1 MEYDWKEISLAT
13 KAQILLKYMDL
24 DFSRDGYQLVNIYD
38 KKNKVSPDWF
48 YDEENKILAKSA
60 EKTKQGKYNFSFTS
74 EKNQQIEGII
84 QKVDKI
90 ILGCIDVQEDIIY
103 RIEIDDLSKIL
114 QELETSKRNGKA
126 YTLTIDNPKT
136 EKDKKIL
143 EINIKEKYFE
153 SWKILSRAEKMTT
166 NKRVAEFGGMS
177 IFYNW
182 YKKIGNEDASC
193 MSKKKCCYCGVKEID
208 LEKYFNE
215 NNSQYKESK
224 RHRGKKLEVERI
236 VSVGDKNK
244 YSDTNCGLACYICNN
259 AKSDFISAK
268 DFLPIA
274 KGINQFWNDYFKNN
288 NINTKAEFDENSG
301 IWENF

>member
-38 KKNKVSPDWF
+38 KKNKVGPDWF
-48 YDEENKILAKSA
+48 YEENKKILVKSA
-60 EKTKQGKYNFSFTS
+60 EKTNKGKYNFSFTS
-74 EKNQQIEGII
+74 EKNQQIKDVI
-84 QKVDKI
+84 QEVDKI
-90 ILGCIDVQEDIIY
+90 ILGCINVQEDIIY
-103 RIEIDDLSKIL
+103 RIEIDDLSDIYKNL
-114 QELETSKRNGKA
+114 KTDKLYK
-126 YTLTIDNPKT
+126 LTIINPKA
-136 EKDKKIL
+136 EKYKKIS
-143 EINIKEKYFE
+143 EINIKKEYFKN
-153 SWKILSRAEKMTT
+153 WKMLSRAEKMVTDA
-166 NKRVAEFGGMS
+166 RLDGFGGIS
-177 IFYNW
+177 NFFNW
-182 YKKIGNEDASC
+182 YKKVGSEDENYVSE
-193 MSKKKCCYCGVKEID
+193 KKCCYCGVKEKD

-215 NNSQYKESK
+215 NNSQYNESK

-236 VSVGDKNK
+236 VSIGDKNK
-244 YSDTNCGLACYICNN
+244 YSHKNCNLACYICNN

-301 IWENF
+301 IWKNF